1 MRSDKMDRSQ
11 PNPISEYYIAYFDI
25 LGYQE
30 FFNESPDKAQEFLNI
45 IHSVVSN
52 TQSSVEQ
59 FNSSPL
65 VSQFANL
72 HIQSKIFSDN
82 ILLCID
88 VGSDIIKEK
97 SRIITFMGIV
107 SEIQRKFITEY
118 GLFLRGGF
126 TKGTL
131 SVNDDYIF
139 GEGLIEAVKM
149 EESTSYPR
157 IAVSD
162 KVINFLEKIQLYSQE
177 EADRAISIEYRSK
190 HGEQVSNEDYE
201 FYKKM
206 LYYANQE
213 SLAQKIGVNVLYKC
227 DDGGW
232 CLSYLYC
239 LDIRSYIP
247 EQALGQALE
256 MIKQISPA
264 DYDKLPKTFPNID
277 LILDSHR
284 RIVEQKLIKYS
295 NYNSFKTTDYKSFDI
310 QERVL
315 KKYVWSMV
323 YHNYM
328 CDRYNK
334 PEHFINTQANCE
346 RRYMKLVIYV
356 LDKDG
361 KILNT

>member
-1 MRSDKMDRSQ
+1 MDRNQ

-30 FFNESPDKAQEFLNI
+30 FFNKSPDKAQEFLNI
-45 IHSVVSN
+45 IHSVVSK

-162 KVINFLEKIQLYSQE
+162 KVISFLEKIQLYSQE

-201 FYKKM
+201 FYQRM

-213 SLAQKIGVNVLYKC
+213 SLAQKISVNVLHKC
-227 DDGGW
+227 ADDVW

-239 LDIRSYIP
+239 LDIRSCIP
-247 EQALGQALE
+247 EQTLGQALE
-256 MIKQISPA
+256 MMKQISPT
-264 DYDKLPKTFPNID
+264 DFEKIPKAFPNID
-277 LILDSHR
+277 AILDTHR
-284 RIVEQKLIKYS
+284 RIVEQKLMKYS
-295 NYNSFKTTDYKSFDI
+295 NYTTFDTNDI
-310 QERVL
+310 KRFEAREKVL

-323 YHNYM
+323 YHNHM
-328 CDRYNK
+328 CTRYNK
-334 PEHFINTQANCE
+334 MEYYLNTQGNCE
-346 RRYMKLVIYV
+346 RRHMKLVIHV

-361 KILNT
+361 KIINT

>member
-1 MRSDKMDRSQ
+1 MDRSQ

-30 FFNESPDKAQEFLNI
+30 FFKKSPEKAHDFLNT
-45 IHSVVSN
+45 IHSVVSK
-52 TQSSVEQ
+52 TQNLVET
-59 FNSSPL
+59 FNSSLL

-88 VGSDIIKEK
+88 VESDIIKEK
-97 SRIITFMGIV
+97 LRIISFMGLV

-177 EADRAISIEYRSK
+177 EADRAVSIEYRIK
-190 HGEQVSNEDYE
+190 HDEKISDEDYE
-201 FYKKM
+201 FYQKM
-206 LYYANQE
+206 MYYANQE
-213 SLAQKIGVNVLYKC
+213 SLAQEICVNVLYKC
-227 DDGGW
+227 ADDVW

-239 LDIRSYIP
+239 LDIRSFIP
-247 EQALGQALE
+247 EDALYKVQELV
-256 MIKQISPA
+256 KQISPT
-264 DYDKLPKTFPNID
+264 DYEKLPKSFPNID
-277 LILDSHR
+277 LILDTHK
-284 RIVEQKLIKYS
+284 RIVEQKLVQYS
-295 NYNSFKTTDYKSFDI
+295 NYNSFATNEIKKF
-310 QERVL
+310 ELHEKVL

-334 PEHFINTQANCE
+334 KEHFINTQGNCE
-346 RRYMKLVIYV
+346 TRHMKLVIHV
-356 LDKDG
+356 LDKNG
-361 KILNT
+361 QIIN